1 MTSKVVQGKQFM
13 FISQKKNIYIEQ
25 LIIINNQD
33 SLTFSSAYEEKITV
47 CFKGLFGQASQFLLI
62 YGSFTTQQVHGNL
75 SNLGVLKALRL
86 NLTLE
91 TSIQQALN
99 IQLLKPAKMFYNPYF
114 LMKFNFLA
122 FILMNFLQLRKL
134 LKSELNQIRMEC
146 SEPQSKCH
154 PTTKYPRLRKNTGF
168 FG

>member
-13 FISQKKNIYIEQ
+13 FISQKKISTSSSSSSSRFIDIFIC
-25 LIIINNQD
+25 LRGKD
-33 SLTFSSAYEEKITV
+33 HSLFQRS
-47 CFKGLFGQASQFLLI
+47 FGQASQFLLI

>member
-1 MTSKVVQGKQFM
+1 M
-13 FISQKKNIYIEQ
+13 
-25 LIIINNQD
+25 
-33 SLTFSSAYEEKITV
+33 
-47 CFKGLFGQASQFLLI
+47 
-62 YGSFTTQQVHGNL
+62 HGNL

-146 SEPQSKCH
+146 SEPQSSAIQQQNI
-154 PTTKYPRLRKNTGF
+154 LD
-168 FG
+168 